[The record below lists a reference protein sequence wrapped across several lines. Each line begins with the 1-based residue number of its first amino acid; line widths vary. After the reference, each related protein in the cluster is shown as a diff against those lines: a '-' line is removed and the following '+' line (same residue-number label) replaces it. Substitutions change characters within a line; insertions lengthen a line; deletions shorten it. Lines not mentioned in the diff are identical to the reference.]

1 MIPFFSPSS
10 AVSGKSQEGPREGV
24 KSRGKK
30 KKTSVIPEKLL
41 CGTPGPRAG
50 RKGEKSKQ

>member
-30 KKTSVIPEKLL
+30 KTSVIPEKLL